1 MIIGI
6 TGGVGAGKSQVLSI
20 LKEDY
25 AAVLL
30 IADEIAHVLMEPEEV
45 CYRQIVQEFGETILK
60 KDKTIDRPALSSLVF
75 HQKEQLQKLNQI
87 VHPCVKHYIRE
98 QIAAIHAANPE
109 QLIVIEAALLIEDH
123 YDEIC
128 DEIWYVY
135 ADEETRRRRLKES
148 RGYTDERISSMM
160 KIQLSE
166 EEFRRNCK
174 KVINN
179 SESLL
184 KTREELQKALEF

>member
-1 MIIGI
+1 MVIGI

-20 LKEDY
+20 LKEEYD
-25 AAVLL
+25 AVLL
-30 IADEIAHVLMEPEEV
+30 IADDIAHTLMKPEES
-45 CYRQIVQEFGETILK
+45 CYRQLVREFGETILK
-60 KDKTIDRPALSSLVF
+60 KDKTIDRPALSSMVF
-75 HQKEQLQKLNQI
+75 HQKELLQKLNQI
-87 VHPCVKHYIRE
+87 VHPCVKDYIRE
-98 QIAAIHAANPE
+98 QIAAVYAANPK

-135 ADEETRRRRLKES
+135 ADEETRRSRLKES

-160 KIQLSE
+160 KNQLSE

-174 KVINN
+174 KVIDN
-179 SESLL
+179 SKSLL